1 MFRAFLFQYFWIPSE
16 VSTKLPLILHVF
28 TSIYQKIPIDLD
40 YRNYEYN
47 YKFAIVVVEVPVQN

>member
-1 MFRAFLFQYFWIPSE
+1 MHFCFNIMEYQ
-16 VSTKLPLILHVF
+16 VF

-47 YKFAIVVVEVPVQN
+47 YKFAIVVVEVPAQN

>member
-1 MFRAFLFQYFWIPSE
+1 MEYQ
-16 VSTKLPLILHVF
+16 VF

-47 YKFAIVVVEVPVQN
+47 YKFAIVVVEVPAQN